1 MVDLLLYTTLTCQ
14 QTNDIILRMQRNEN
28 ISDALKTELVEVMKD
43 STPECPWDAND

>member
-28 ISDALKTELVEVMKD
+28 ISDALKPELVEVMKD